1 MRFGVSSVG
10 PKRMDV
16 SKLESGACFEKKAIT
31 GFGTMTHSPFQS
43 PGNESL
49 VLFRLK
55 VVLPEF

>member
-31 GFGTMTHSPFQS
+31 GFVTMTHSPFQL
-43 PGNESL
+43 PVNERIAL
-49 VLFRLK
+49 I
-55 VVLPEF
+55 